1 MITVVMSSGIITTV
15 MIERQA
21 SCFILL
27 QTKRVMSYDN
37 RRIEVAKAAW
47 QVIVREGLDR
57 TSMRAIA
64 QELGSSTGV
73 VTHYFRDKEELILF
87 ALGLVFEN
95 VAAEM
100 EASAQGLQGIDRLV
114 QMMFVALPLE
124 QIDRD
129 DWKVWVA
136 FLGYSIG
143 REHLVTEHR
152 KRYDLLRQIIAQ
164 ELADLQTAQ
173 LIRADLDLTLE
184 ANALIALV
192 DGIGTGVVICPEQF
206 SATQQQYLVRRHLHN
221 LLASPIEI
229 G

>member
-1 MITVVMSSGIITTV
+1 
-15 MIERQA
+15 
-21 SCFILL
+21 
-27 QTKRVMSYDN
+27 MSYED

-47 QVIVREGLDR
+47 QVIIREGLDR

-100 EASAQGLQGIDRLV
+100 EARAQGQQGIDRLE

-143 REHLVTEHR
+143 REHLVKEHR

-206 SATQQQYLVRRHLHN
+206 SATQQQYLVRRHINN
-221 LLASPIEI
+221 LLASS
-229 G
+229 

>member
-1 MITVVMSSGIITTV
+1 
-15 MIERQA
+15 
-21 SCFILL
+21 
-27 QTKRVMSYDN
+27 MSYDE

-47 QVIVREGLDR
+47 QVIIREGLDR

-95 VAAEM
+95 IAAEM
-100 EASAQGLQGIDRLV
+100 EARAQGQQGIDRLE

-143 REHLVTEHR
+143 REHLVKEHR

-164 ELADLQTAQ
+164 ELADLQITQ

-206 SATQQQYLVRRHLHN
+206 SATQQQYLVRRHIHN
-221 LLASPIEI
+221 LLASS
-229 G
+229 

>member
-1 MITVVMSSGIITTV
+1 
-15 MIERQA
+15 
-21 SCFILL
+21 
-27 QTKRVMSYDN
+27 MSYDDSSSRTRRE

-47 QVIVREGLDR
+47 QVIIREGLDR

-100 EASAQGLQGIDRLV
+100 EARAQGQQGIDRLA

-143 REHLVTEHR
+143 REHLVKEHR
-152 KRYDLLRQIIAQ
+152 KRYDLLRQIISQ

-173 LIRADLDLTLE
+173 LIRADLDLALE

-206 SATQQQYLVRRHLHN
+206 SAKQQQYLMRRHINN
-221 LLASPIEI
+221 LIVSSIDV

>member
-1 MITVVMSSGIITTV
+1 
-15 MIERQA
+15 
-21 SCFILL
+21 
-27 QTKRVMSYDN
+27 MSYDE

-47 QVIVREGLDR
+47 QVIIREGLDR

-100 EASAQGLQGIDRLV
+100 EARSQGQQGVDRLE

-143 REHLVTEHR
+143 RKHLVKEHR

-164 ELADLQTAQ
+164 ELADLQTEQ

-184 ANALIALV
+184 ANALIALI

-206 SATQQQYLVRRHLHN
+206 SATQQQYLVRQHINN
-221 LLASPIEI
+221 LLASPIDI
-229 G
+229 SSAVSNSYL